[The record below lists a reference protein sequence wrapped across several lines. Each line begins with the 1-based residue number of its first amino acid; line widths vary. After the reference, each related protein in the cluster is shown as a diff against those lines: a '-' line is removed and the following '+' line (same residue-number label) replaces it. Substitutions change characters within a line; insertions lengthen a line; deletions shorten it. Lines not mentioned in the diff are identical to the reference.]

1 VVRRTHKVVA
11 QTRSCLAGVSESAH
25 RLVSLHDVDVRQIR
39 KEQAQVIDNADSV
52 ILDHT
57 IGIRHPLY
65 ASQSQR
71 RSNASPAAL
80 QAVDG
85 P

>member
-1 VVRRTHKVVA
+1 MTTSAQVWESHSRKLRPERPAPIGGAIHKPVE
-11 QTRSCLAGVSESAH
+11 LGY
-25 RLVSLHDVDVRQIR
+25 
-39 KEQAQVIDNADSV
+39 KAQVIDNADSV

-71 RSNASPAAL
+71 RSNASPAPLEAL
-80 QAVDG
+80 DG
-85 P
+85 Q